1 MSQSEYEAAVAEFI
15 RNRGITRCPT
25 VCAVRTQG
33 TVSSADREALQKRAA
48 DIENVKSRRRLRDP
62 LAAYKDSSRS

>member
-15 RNRGITRCPT
+15 RTRGITRCPT

-33 TVSSADREALQKRAA
+33 IVSSADREALQRRAA
-48 DIENVKSRRRLRDP
+48 EIENLKHRRRARGP
-62 LAAYKDSSRS
+62 LAAYEDNSLS